1 MRITFWSILSG
12 LALLVPAGLAAQQDD
27 GSNGDSDRDRDRQ
40 HGRCSCGLREVG
52 DRHASGRSGLWLSA
66 GVGGGAEAFD
76 AKDGLGWSQ
85 DRGGAIGYIKVGG
98 TVSPSLRIGAEFQ
111 NWESRYQSQG
121 YDRSL
126 SSLMLIAQW
135 YPAAQG
141 DFWLRGGFG
150 LARASVDYLPGSNS
164 SVGFRSDGVA
174 AAIGLGYD
182 FRLARNVA
190 LVPTIDLTAHRY
202 DNVDDRVVS
211 FGLGIT
217 IH

>member
-1 MRITFWSILSG
+1 MRTTIWSVLTG
-12 LALLVPAGLAAQQDD
+12 LTLLIPAGLAAQHDD
-27 GSNGDSDRDRDRQ
+27 ESDRDPDRDRDRKR
-40 HGRCSCGLREVG
+40 GGCSCGLREVG
-52 DRHASGRSGLWLSA
+52 DRRASSRSGLWLSA
-66 GVGGGAEAFD
+66 GIGGGAEAFD
-76 AKDGLGWSQ
+76 ARDGLGWSD

-111 NWESRYQSQG
+111 SWTSRYPAQG

-126 SSLMLIAQW
+126 SSLMVIAQW

-141 DFWLRGGFG
+141 NFWLRGGVG
-150 LARASVDYLPGSNS
+150 IARAEVDYAPGVNGG
-164 SVGFRSDGVA
+164 VGFRSDGLA
-174 AAIGLGYD
+174 TAIGLGYD

>member
-1 MRITFWSILSG
+1 MRTTIWSVLT
-12 LALLVPAGLAAQQDD
+12 ALTLLIPASLAAQADS
-27 GSNGDSDRDRDRQ
+27 SNGDTDRGPDHR
-40 HGRCSCGLREVG
+40 GRGSNPGLREV
-52 DRHASGRSGLWLSA
+52 SGHPAPRRSGLWLSA
-66 GVGGGAEAFD
+66 GIGGGAEAFD
-76 AKDGLGWSQ
+76 AKDGLGWSD
-85 DRGGAIGYIKVGG
+85 DRGGAIGYIKLGG

-111 NWESRYQSQG
+111 SWTSRYQAQG

-126 SSLMLIAQW
+126 SSLMVIAQW

-141 DFWLRGGFG
+141 DFWLRGGVG
-150 LARASVDYLPGSNS
+150 IARAEVDYAPGVNGG
-164 SVGFRSDGVA
+164 VGFRSDGLA
-174 AAIGLGYD
+174 TAIGLGYD